1 MRKSANFCAWLAVV
15 VWLLPGGFTAGRGQ
29 VRHVLPDTL
38 GTASVTALRQKTL
51 LEGNTPAWRFDS
63 AAWLRNG
70 AGDMTG
76 VLSRLPGVA
85 LRDYGGAGGMKT
97 VSVRGLGAAHTAV
110 TLDGIPVSDVRGGQ
124 VDLSRFRTERLSEMS
139 LFVAGASRLLVA
151 PRSLG
156 SATLVLSSRLPD
168 TAAGLHGRIGLS
180 AGSFGTVSPSLAF
193 SGRTGPR
200 TTLGMDADFFFAEND
215 YPYVVRNGKLTT
227 HHRRDGSRM
236 QSWNAGA
243 TVRHDT
249 RGGGTWLT
257 QASWRNDHRRLPG
270 QVVLY
275 DAENAT
281 ERLAEQSAGLQTGWR
296 GRRGP
301 WELMASGKFE
311 WQESRYAD
319 VDAQYP
325 GGALRQH
332 YWQREAYAA
341 VGAARHWRYVSAAYA
356 ADYSFNDLDS
366 NQPTG
371 NDVSRHVFWQSL
383 SLRAEVR
390 RFSATARLLAYA
402 DRNRNGSGGAV
413 AGDARRLAPSL
424 SASWLAFRSGGMQAW
439 RLRVRAFWK
448 ELFRAPTFTEN
459 YYYHLGSTLLRPE
472 KTRQLGAGLTLSA
485 VPADWWPALTVTADG
500 YLNRV
505 TDRIMSLPYN
515 LYVWRTENIGRVRAA
530 GMDVTLESR
539 FAPAER
545 WQLVL
550 SGSYSLQR
558 STDRTS
564 ETSRSYGLQLPY
576 MPVHSGM
583 AALACENPWLNL
595 SVSITGASSRWSTKE
610 HTPTTMLSG
619 YAEADVSAWRTFRMA
634 GWQWEARAGVVNLF
648 DSRYEL
654 VRRYPMPGRAFR
666 LGLTARF

>member
-1 MRKSANFCAWLAVV
+1 MRKSANLYAWLAVA
-15 VWLLPGGFTAGRGQ
+15 VWLLSAGFTAGRSQ
-29 VRHVLPDTL
+29 VCRVLSDTL
-38 GTASVTALRQKTL
+38 GTASVTVLRQTAVM
-51 LEGNTPAWRFDS
+51 EGNTPAWRSDT
-63 AAWLRNG
+63 AAWLRSG
-70 AGDMTG
+70 AGDMAG
-76 VLSRLPGVA
+76 VLSRLPGVT

-124 VDLSRFRTERLSEMS
+124 VDLGRFRTERLSEMN

-156 SATLVLSSRLPD
+156 AATLALSSRLPD
-168 TAAGLHGRIGLS
+168 TAAGLHGRAGLS
-180 AGSFGTVSPSLAF
+180 VGSFSTVSPSLAL

-200 TTLGMDADFFFAEND
+200 TTLGMDAGFFFAEND

-227 HHRRDGSRM
+227 HHRRNGSRM

-249 RGGGTWLT
+249 RGSGTWLT
-257 QASWRNDHRRLPG
+257 QAAWRNDHRRLPG

-281 ERLAEQSAGLQTGWR
+281 ERLAEQSAGLQTGWH

-301 WELMASGKFE
+301 WELMAAGKFE

-356 ADYSFNDLDS
+356 ADYSFHDLDS

-371 NDVSRHVFWQSL
+371 NDVSRHVLWQSL
-383 SLRAEVR
+383 SLRAEIR

-402 DRNRNGSGGAV
+402 DRNSNGSAGAV

-424 SASWLAFRSGGMQAW
+424 SASWLALRSAGARAW
-439 RLRVRAFWK
+439 RLRARVFWK

-459 YYYHLGSTLLRPE
+459 YYYHLGSALLRPE

-485 VPADWWPALTVTADG
+485 APASWWPALTVTADG

-505 TDRIMSLPYN
+505 TDRITSLPYN

-530 GMDVTLESR
+530 GMDVTVGSC
-539 FAPAER
+539 FVPAER
-545 WQLVL
+545 WRLVL
-550 SGSYSLQR
+550 SGSYSLQH
-558 STDRTS
+558 STDRTAD
-564 ETSRSYGLQLPY
+564 TRSYSLQLPY
-576 MPVHSGM
+576 MPVHSGT

-619 YAEADVSAWRTFRMA
+619 YAEAGISAWRAFRMA
-634 GWQWEARAGVVNLF
+634 GWQWEVRAGVMNVF
-648 DSRYEL
+648 DCRYEL

-666 LGLTARF
+666 LALTTRF